1 MKFGNG
7 KVSVVTVIQDKN
19 AFKEKRFACA
29 QACYFDR

>member
-7 KVSVVTVIQDKN
+7 KVSVVAVQDKN